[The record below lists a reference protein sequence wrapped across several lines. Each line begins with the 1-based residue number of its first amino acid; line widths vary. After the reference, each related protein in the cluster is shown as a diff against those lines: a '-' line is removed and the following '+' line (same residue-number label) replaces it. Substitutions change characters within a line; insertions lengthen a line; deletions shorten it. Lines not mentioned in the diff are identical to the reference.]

1 MDQNYI
7 KFVREIYSFCDEN
20 IGEKILFPFFMNLWP
35 EIDCTI
41 EKKDL
46 AFHTS
51 KIVSRLISKRI
62 LKEIPKSFDNAH
74 GMYEILKHEKF
85 IL

>member
-1 MDQNYI
+1 MNEDYI
-7 KFVREIYSFCDEN
+7 KFVRKIYSFCDDN
-20 IGEKILFPFFMNLWP
+20 IGEKVLFPFFMNCWS

-46 AFHTS
+46 AVHTS
-51 KIVSRLISKRI
+51 KIVSKLISENI
-62 LKEIPKSFDNAH
+62 LKEVPKNFYNAH
-74 GMYEILKHEKF
+74 GMYEVLKHEKL